1 MCRIDKLEKKQKT
14 VNLIFFSCC
23 AIFLSSIAARMY
35 FYNDLAVKNRDLKG
49 SFDTQLAL
57 EEEITLLK
65 YQDSELSSMSYVESQ
80 AVNMGFTPMKERLA
94 TLDLSSA
101 GQVASLAR

>member
-1 MCRIDKLEKKQKT
+1 
-14 VNLIFFSCC
+14 
-23 AIFLSSIAARMY
+23 MY

-49 SFDTQLAL
+49 SFDAQLAL

-65 YQDSELSSMSYVESQ
+65 YQDSELSSISYVESQ
-80 AVNMGFTPMKERLA
+80 ALKMGFTPMNERLA
-94 TLDLSSA
+94 TLDLSST